1 MAQLAQLIDDVV
13 VNKFELGSE
22 PLTIGRHPDNKVQ
35 IDDGAVSSR
44 HAVVTLSANPDFPE
58 FQEVIIED
66 LGSTNGTQVNGN
78 RISGQRQLHAG
89 DVVKIGWNEF
99 KLMDHKSKN
108 LASTVH
114 ILHD

>member
-13 VNKFELGSE
+13 VNKFVLGDE
-22 PLTIGRHPDNKVQ
+22 PLTIGRHPDSRVQ

-44 HAVVTLSANPDFPE
+44 HAVVLLAANPDFPD
-58 FQEVIIED
+58 FQEVTIED
-66 LGSTNGTQVNGN
+66 LGSTNGTRVNGEKIVG
-78 RISGQRQLHAG
+78 RVQLHAG

-99 KLMDHKSKN
+99 KLIDHKSKN

>member
-13 VNKFELGSE
+13 VNKFDLAAE
-22 PLTIGRHPDNKVQ
+22 PLTIGRHPDNRVQ
-35 IDDGAVSSR
+35 IDDGAVSGR
-44 HAVVTLSANPDFPE
+44 HAVVSLNANPDFPD

-66 LGSTNGTQVNGN
+66 LGSTNGTRVNGE
-78 RISGQRQLHAG
+78 RISGRVQLHAG

-99 KLMDHKSKN
+99 KLIDHKAKN

-114 ILHD
+114 MLHD